1 MINERIESTVT
12 VHLFSLTEADNAKNL
27 AYYHAQ
33 QKSKDAEYQPGFVEL
48 NPLGTYGYV
57 DTADGMFVLVNEGVG
72 ASDPL
77 KDDEKMV
84 IELYASTY
92 ENAEHEG
99 SYTFGM
105 FPTVGIQLTPVEI
118 QQRATGETVPLH
130 DFIRKFGSRLE
141 SNYRMWKNAL
151 EAAS

>member
-1 MINERIESTVT
+1 MINVLKASTVK
-12 VHLFSLTEADNAKNL
+12 VHLFSLTEADNAENL
-27 AYYHAQ
+27 AVYHAQ

-57 DTADGMFVLVNEGVG
+57 DTADGMFVLDKDGVG

-77 KDDEKMV
+77 KDGEKMF
-84 IELYASTY
+84 IQLHASTY
-92 ENAEHEG
+92 KNAEHEG
-99 SYTFGM
+99 PHTFDIS
-105 FPTVGIQLTPVEI
+105 PSVVIQLTPVAI
-118 QQRATGETVPLH
+118 QQRATGETVLLH

-141 SNYRMWKNAL
+141 SNYRVWKNAL